1 VVSSTPNKE
10 IKRRG
15 EVKTQGRLVRFK
27 TGISAGL
34 FEVLEV
40 SMTRV
45 PEKSAMGLP
54 SKQRN
59 GFKVHSLSKEQ
70 ASGSWRN
77 SGNQPY
83 QESHYRG
90 SLASLGPPMRQ
101 RF

>member
-1 VVSSTPNKE
+1 VESSTPNKE
-10 IKRRG
+10 MKRRG

-70 ASGSWRN
+70 ASGK
-77 SGNQPY
+77 
-83 QESHYRG
+83 E
-90 SLASLGPPMRQ
+90 MRARSRTNDNEQ
-101 RF
+101 VDFA

>member
-45 PEKSAMGLP
+45 PEKSAVGLP

-59 GFKVHSLSKEQ
+59 GLKVHSLSKEQ
-70 ASGSWRN
+70 ASRKEMKARSRTTDN
-77 SGNQPY
+77 
-83 QESHYRG
+83 ERVDF
-90 SLASLGPPMRQ
+90 A
-101 RF
+101 